1 MKTKEKE
8 EDINTHHTK
17 SENIFL
23 YKTMDKINKAYEKE
37 NEIELKK

>member
-23 YKTMDKINKAYEKE
+23 TMQKTEK
-37 NEIELKK
+37 N